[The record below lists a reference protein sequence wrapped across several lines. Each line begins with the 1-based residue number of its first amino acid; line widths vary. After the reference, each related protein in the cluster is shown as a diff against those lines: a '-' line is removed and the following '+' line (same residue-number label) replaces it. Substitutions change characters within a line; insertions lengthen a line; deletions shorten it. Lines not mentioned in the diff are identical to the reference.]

1 MRKTCISKGWYL
13 TAPGTDGFV
22 QVDLPNDYTIGLP
35 RSADVSGGASNG
47 FFPGGDGRYV
57 QYLRPDGNAQ
67 HVILDLDGA
76 YMCAE
81 IYLNGD
87 LLAMHPHGYTP
98 FLQELTD
105 RLRPGRTNKLE
116 ITTHG
121 LQRSTR
127 WYSGAGLYRD
137 AFLWTGGAVRVEPW
151 DVFVTTPRADTSGAL
166 ARVEYRVASD
176 LDCEASVEARIVS
189 PAGETVA
196 RAQAAFAARKGEKTP
211 VALEMTID

>member
-47 FFPGGDGRYV
+47 FFPGGNGRYV

-151 DVFVTTPRADTSGAL
+151 DVFVTTPHADTSGAL
-166 ARVEYRVASD
+166 ARV
-176 LDCEASVEARIVS
+176 
-189 PAGETVA
+189 
-196 RAQAAFAARKGEKTP
+196 
-211 VALEMTID
+211 